1 MSTDNITLKQAAAA
15 FEVAKATLDIASQQM
30 GKEIKANQG
39 TGTNTVEVYDLD
51 GSSDNDIIKTKTIHF
66 RIKGVQGERYP
77 LEITEE
83 EYEKYQKMSSK
94 ERSAFIKSKLPK
106 GFIKQEKEKFSKKQ
120 EWYNDVSKLFGNDP
134 KDDVKIQIKGK
145 DGVKDVTFTA
155 GNQKYFNKILEKGDY
170 KEIQEFLQRMYDGPY
185 IKITRRSTNGLNE
198 VREYITNVGYD
209 DAKPRTRTTSGRN
222 SLGMGTYTKEK
233 DGIDLQRNWYWKD
246 GIEYPIT
253 DNPNVRILDID
264 GTLLE
269 SNWENID
276 SKDLFFKWGTKGEIN
291 ARSNNGWSSG
301 GLNTDF
307 TNPPSSYD
315 I

>member
-1 MSTDNITLKQAAAA
+1 MSKDKIIVQVNGKS
-15 FEVAKATLDIASQQM
+15 FEVPASQEQALLSQLT
-30 GKEIKANQG
+30 GEIKTNSS
-39 TGTNTVEVYDLD
+39 TGTNEVEVYDLD

-83 EYEKYQKMSSK
+83 EYEKYQNMSSK
-94 ERSAFIKSKLPK
+94 ERSDFIKSKLPK
-106 GFIKQEKEKFSKKQ
+106 GFIKQEKEKFSKQ
-120 EWYNDVSKLFGNDP
+120 LEQYNNMSNKFGNNP
-134 KDDVKIQIKGK
+134 KDDVKLPLNGK
-145 DGVKDVTFTA
+145 DGVKDITFTA

-170 KEIQEFLQRMYDGPY
+170 KEIKAFLQRMYDGPY
-185 IKITRRSTNGLNE
+185 IQITGRSKNGLNE

-222 SLGMGTYTKEK
+222 SLGMGIYTKEK
-233 DGIDLQRNWYWKD
+233 DGVDLQRNWYWKD

-276 SKDLFFKWGTKGEIN
+276 PKDLFFKWGTRGEIN

-301 GLNTDF
+301 GFNTDF
-307 TNPPSSYD
+307 TNPPSS
-315 I
+315 